1 MRSTSH
7 SLETHASS
15 FLSTNINNLNMTQCI
30 AFFRPST
37 RLITS
42 AIIIGTPILYLS
54 FIHARL
60 SQRINHTTKKGTLTA
75 TEISNIDSISPA
87 VTEEK
92 CFIIHDIAS
101 KSVRK
106 ELLPALDTNTL
117 LTTYIRN
124 TMTRFSS
131 FPQAWVL
138 RLISDRATFKKTYIE
153 NLEFKD
159 GDVVCGVYRVV
170 LRTEEKVELLMK
182 QGNVEGRLVVG
193 LESKGEDMV
202 FYSET
207 VMWKGKDDKTV
218 MPLERAAPKWLHE
231 LASWWLLDLGTNYL
245 VGLRK
250 GS

>member
-1 MRSTSH
+1 
-7 SLETHASS
+7 
-15 FLSTNINNLNMTQCI
+15 MTRYM

-37 RLITS
+37 GLITS
-42 AIIIGTPILYLS
+42 AIIIGTPIVYLN
-54 FIHARL
+54 FVHARL
-60 SQRINHTTKKGTLTA
+60 SQRIHHTTKKGTLTA
-75 TEISNIDSISPA
+75 TEISNVDSISPT

-92 CFIIHDIAS
+92 CFMIHDIAS
-101 KSVRK
+101 KAVRK
-106 ELLPALDTNTL
+106 ELLPALDANTL
-117 LTTYIRN
+117 LTTYISN

-153 NLEFKD
+153 KLEFKD

-182 QGNVEGRLVVG
+182 QGSVEGRLVVG
-193 LESKGEDMV
+193 IEPEGEDLV

-207 VMWKGKDDKTV
+207 VMWKGKGDKTV
-218 MPLERAAPKWLHE
+218 MPLERAVPKWLHE

-245 VGLRK
+245 IGLRK